1 MPVTLSLRA
10 RLLIAHA
17 AVVAAALIA
26 MALFAGAEQRRW
38 IEQQSRATLER
49 VVLQMAGHLPERA
62 DWDALADSLGAES
75 DYRVTLIDATGR
87 VIGDSQVA
95 GDELANVE
103 NHAGRPEVRAALH
116 GATGSASRRSRTVAQ
131 ELLYVAVP
139 VPSLGARPVA
149 VARVAEPLVGIA
161 RLDASLLRL
170 SFLAGVAALLISVPL
185 LLWVTGW
192 QTGRVRAIAG
202 ASERVGE
209 GDFSVRAPERP
220 DDELGRLG
228 AGINR
233 MARELGMR
241 VESLARER
249 DQGSRVLE
257 RMVDGV
263 ALIDAHGHILRAN
276 SALSTLLSVEPP
288 ESGTPLGE
296 FARLPELVKL
306 VESARTSDGPVES
319 AIRAWAPGPKLLR
332 STAVRLDRDGDSAI
346 VLIVHDLTEAERV
359 NRMRQDFVANVS
371 HELRTPL
378 TSMLGY
384 AETLLHGGLEDLEHR
399 EGFVRIIRDQ
409 TERLQALV
417 DDLLSLAELEQPS
430 ARLRLGPFDLR
441 EAAERELETVR
452 ERAQRAGLTL
462 ELDAPERIEVTA
474 DRVRLE
480 QVLANLLDNALKYT
494 ERGGITVSVGG
505 NRTRAW
511 CVVRDTGVGIPEE
524 DQPRIF
530 ERFYRVDKARSRE
543 LGGTGLGLSIVKHIV
558 TLHGGEVSVTSA
570 PGRGSTFRFEIP
582 RGIRAGWL
590 S

>member
-1 MPVTLSLRA
+1 MKLTLRS
-10 RLLIAHA
+10 RLLVVHA
-17 AVVAAALIA
+17 AVVVAALIA
-26 MALFAGAEQRRW
+26 MVWFAAQEQRRW
-38 IEQQSRATLER
+38 VQHQSRAALER
-49 VVLQMAGHLPERA
+49 TALQVARHLPESA
-62 DWDALADSLGAES
+62 DWDALADSLG
-75 DYRVTLIDATGR
+75 DDLGYRVTLIDAAGR

-95 GDELANVE
+95 GADLPQVE
-103 NHAGRPEVRAALH
+103 NHAGRPEVSAALR
-116 GATGSASRRSRTVAQ
+116 GATGEAARRSRTIGQ

-139 VPSLGARPVA
+139 APPLPRRPLA
-149 VARVAEPLVGIA
+149 VVRLAEPLIGIA
-161 RLDASLLRL
+161 QLDASLLRL
-170 SFLAGVAALLISVPL
+170 SLIAGAVALLLSVPL
-185 LLWVTGW
+185 LLWTIGW
-192 QTGRVRAIAG
+192 QTGRVRAIAR
-202 ASERVGE
+202 ATHQVGE
-209 GDFSVRAPERP
+209 GDFSVRAPEHP

-228 AGINR
+228 LGINR
-233 MARELGMR
+233 MAAELAARIEG
-241 VESLARER
+241 LARER
-249 DQGSRVLE
+249 DQSDRVLE

-276 SALSTLLSVEPP
+276 GALAALLSVEPP
-288 ESGTPLGE
+288 TARALLADFS
-296 FARLPELVKL
+296 RLPDLVAA
-306 VESARTSDGPVES
+306 VESARTSEGAVERL
-319 AIRAWAPGPKLLR
+319 IRAWAPGPRLLR
-332 STAVRLDRDGDSAI
+332 ATAVRLEREGESAI
-346 VLIVHDLTEAERV
+346 VLIVHDLTESERV

-430 ARLRLGPFDLR
+430 AQLRFGAFDLR
-441 EAAERELETVR
+441 DAASHELDTVR
-452 ERAQRAGLTL
+452 ERAQRAGLALTL
-462 ELDAPERIEVTA
+462 EAPERVEVTA
-474 DRVRLE
+474 DRARLE

-494 ERGGITVSVGG
+494 ERGGVTVSVGG

-511 CVVRDTGVGIPEE
+511 CEVRDTGVGIPEE
-524 DQPRIF
+524 DQPRVF

-582 RGIRAGWL
+582 RGARAIW
-590 S
+590 SA

>member
-1 MPVTLSLRA
+1 MTLTLRT
-10 RLLIAHA
+10 RLLIAYA
-17 AVVAAALIA
+17 AVVAVALVA

-38 IEQQSRATLER
+38 VEQQSRATLER
-49 VVLQMAGHLPERA
+49 TATQMARNLPERA
-62 DWDALADSLGAES
+62 DWDALADSLGGDLS
-75 DYRVTLIDATGR
+75 LRVTLIDRAGR

-95 GDELANVE
+95 GDELAQVE
-103 NHAGRPEVRAALH
+103 NHAERPEVKAAL
-116 GATGSASRRSRTVAQ
+116 GGRPGSASRRSRTVGQ

-139 VPSLGARPVA
+139 VAPRGARPVA
-149 VARVAEPLVGIA
+149 VARVAEPLIGLA
-161 RLDASLLRL
+161 ELDAGLLRL
-170 SFLAGVAALLISVPL
+170 TLLAGVLALLLSVPL
-185 LLWVTGW
+185 LIGVTGW
-192 QTGRVRAIAG
+192 QAGRVGAIAR
-202 ASERVGE
+202 AAERVGE
-209 GDFSVRAPERP
+209 GEFSVRAPERP

-233 MARELGMR
+233 MAAELAAR
-241 VESLARER
+241 IESLARER
-249 DQGSRVLE
+249 DQGSRILE

-263 ALIDAHGHILRAN
+263 ALIDAHGRVVRAN
-276 SALSTLLSVEPP
+276 TALAALLSVEP
-288 ESGTPLGE
+288 SAAATPLGE
-296 FARLPELVKL
+296 FARVPELLAL
-306 VESARTSDGPVES
+306 VEAARTSPGPVES

-332 STAVRLDRDGDSAI
+332 ATAIRLEREGETSI

-441 EAAERELETVR
+441 EAAARELDTVR
-452 ERAQRAGLTL
+452 ERAQRAGLALDL
-462 ELDAPERIEVTA
+462 EAPDPIEVTA
-474 DRVRLE
+474 DRARIE

-494 ERGGITVSVGG
+494 EKGGVTVRVGG
-505 NRTRAW
+505 NRARAW
-511 CVVRDTGVGIPEE
+511 CEVRDSGVGIPEE

-530 ERFYRVDKARSRE
+530 ERFYRVDKARSRQ

-558 TLHGGEVSVTSA
+558 TLHGGEVSVTST

-582 RGIRAGWL
+582 RGARSPWDA
-590 S
+590 

>member
-1 MPVTLSLRA
+1 M
-10 RLLIAHA
+10 
-17 AVVAAALIA
+17 
-26 MALFAGAEQRRW
+26 
-38 IEQQSRATLER
+38 
-49 VVLQMAGHLPERA
+49 
-62 DWDALADSLGAES
+62 
-75 DYRVTLIDATGR
+75 
-87 VIGDSQVA
+87 
-95 GDELANVE
+95 
-103 NHAGRPEVRAALH
+103 
-116 GATGSASRRSRTVAQ
+116 
-131 ELLYVAVP
+131 
-139 VPSLGARPVA
+139 
-149 VARVAEPLVGIA
+149 
-161 RLDASLLRL
+161 LDAALLRL
-170 SFLAGVAALLISVPL
+170 SLVAGVVALLLSVPL
-185 LLWVTGW
+185 LYGVTGW
-192 QTGRVRAIAG
+192 QAGRVRAIAL

-233 MARELGMR
+233 MAAELAAR
-241 VESLARER
+241 IESLARER

-263 ALIDAHGHILRAN
+263 ALIDTHGHILRAN
-276 SALSTLLSVEPP
+276 SALAALLSVEPP
-288 ESGTPLGE
+288 VSGTPLSE
-296 FARLPELVKL
+296 FARLPELVTL
-306 VESARTSDGPVES
+306 VETARTSSGPVES

-332 STAVRLDRDGDSAI
+332 STAIRLESEGDTAI

-430 ARLRLGPFDLR
+430 TRLRLGPFDLR
-441 EAAERELETVR
+441 DAATHELDTVR
-452 ERAQRAGLTL
+452 ERAQRAGLALAL
-462 ELDAPERIEVTA
+462 EAPERIEVVA
-474 DRVRLE
+474 DRPRIE

-494 ERGGITVSVGG
+494 EKGRVTVRVGG

-511 CVVRDTGVGIPEE
+511 CEVADTGVGVPAE

-558 TLHGGEVSVTSA
+558 TLHGGEVSVTST
-570 PGRGSTFRFEIP
+570 PGRGSSFRFEIP
-582 RGIRAGWL
+582 RGVRAPW
-590 S
+590 SA

>member
-1 MPVTLSLRA
+1 MTLSLRA
-10 RLLIAHA
+10 RLLTVYA
-17 AVVAAALIA
+17 AVVAVALIV
-26 MALFAGAEQRRW
+26 MGLFAAQEQRRW
-38 IEQQSRATLER
+38 VEQQSRATLER
-49 VVLQMAGHLPERA
+49 TVSTLAQGLPA
-62 DWDALADSLGAES
+62 QANWDALADSLGAALS
-75 DYRVTLIDATGR
+75 LRVTLIDSTGR

-95 GDELANVE
+95 GDELVRVE
-103 NHAGRPEVRAALH
+103 NHAGRPEVKAALH
-116 GATGSASRRSRTVAQ
+116 GETGGASRRSRTVGQ
-131 ELLYVAVP
+131 ELMYVAVP
-139 VPSLGARPVA
+139 VAPLAGRPVA
-149 VARVAEPLVGIA
+149 VARVAEPLAGIA
-161 RLDASLLRL
+161 LLDAALMRLSLL
-170 SFLAGVAALLISVPL
+170 AGLVALVLSVPL

-192 QTGRVRAIAG
+192 QAGRVRSIAR
-202 ASERVGE
+202 AADHVGE

-233 MARELGMR
+233 MAAELAAR
-241 VESLARER
+241 IESLARER
-249 DQGSRVLE
+249 DQGTRVLE

-263 ALIDAHGHILRAN
+263 ALIDAHGRILRAN
-276 SALSTLLSVEPP
+276 GALAALLSVEPP
-288 ESGTPLGE
+288 QAGTTLAE
-296 FARLPELVKL
+296 FARLPELVTL
-306 VESARTSDGPVES
+306 VESARTSDVPVES

-332 STAVRLDRDGDSAI
+332 STATRLEREGESAI
-346 VLIVHDLTEAERV
+346 VLIVHDLTESERV

-441 EAAERELETVR
+441 DAASHELDTVR

-462 ELDAPERIEVTA
+462 ELVAPERIEVVA
-474 DRVRLE
+474 DRGRLE
-480 QVLANLLDNALKYT
+480 QVFANLLDNALKYT
-494 ERGGITVSVGG
+494 ERGGITVRVGG
-505 NRTRAW
+505 TRTRAW
-511 CVVRDTGVGIPEE
+511 CEVQDSGVGIPEE

-558 TLHGGEVSVTSA
+558 TLHGGELSVSSR
-570 PGRGSTFRFEIP
+570 PGGGSVFRFEIP
-582 RGIRAGWL
+582 RGMRAGW
-590 S
+590 

>member
-1 MPVTLSLRA
+1 VTLTLRA
-10 RLLIAHA
+10 RLLLAHA
-17 AVVAAALIA
+17 AVLATALIA

-38 IEQQSRATLER
+38 VEQQSRATLER
-49 VVLQMAGHLPERA
+49 TCVQIARHLPQRA
-62 DWDALADSLGAES
+62 DWDALADSLGHELGL
-75 DYRVTLIDATGR
+75 RVTLIDGTGR

-95 GDELANVE
+95 GDELGRVE
-103 NHAGRPEVRAALH
+103 NHAGRPEVKAALH
-116 GATGSASRRSRTVAQ
+116 GQSGGASRRSRTVGQ

-139 VPSLGARPVA
+139 VAPDGDRPVA
-149 VARVAEPLVGIA
+149 VARLAEPLIGVTM
-161 RLDASLLRL
+161 LDAALLRL
-170 SFLAGVAALLISVPL
+170 SLLAGVVALLLSVPL
-185 LLWVTGW
+185 LYGVTGW
-192 QTGRVRAIAG
+192 QAGRVRAIAR

-233 MARELGMR
+233 MAAELAAR
-241 VESLARER
+241 IESLARER

-263 ALIDAHGHILRAN
+263 ALIDTHGHILRAN
-276 SALSTLLSVEPP
+276 SALAALLSVEPP
-288 ESGTPLGE
+288 VSGTPLSE
-296 FARLPELVKL
+296 FARLPELVTL
-306 VESARTSDGPVES
+306 VETARTSSGAVES
-319 AIRAWAPGPKLLR
+319 TIRAWAPGPKLLR
-332 STAVRLDRDGDSAI
+332 STAIRLESEGDTAI

-359 NRMRQDFVANVS
+359 NRMRQDFIANVS

-430 ARLRLGPFDLR
+430 TRLRLGPFDLR
-441 EAAERELETVR
+441 DAATHELDTVR
-452 ERAQRAGLTL
+452 ERAQHAGLALAL
-462 ELDAPERIEVTA
+462 EAPERIEVVA
-474 DRVRLE
+474 DRPRIE

-494 ERGGITVSVGG
+494 EKGLVTVRVGG
-505 NRTRAW
+505 TRTRAW
-511 CVVRDTGVGIPEE
+511 CEVADTGVGVPAE

-558 TLHGGEVSVTSA
+558 TLHGGEVSVTST

-582 RGIRAGWL
+582 RGVRTPWSA
-590 S
+590 

>member
-1 MPVTLSLRA
+1 MTLSLRV
-10 RLLIAHA
+10 RLLAAHA
-17 AVVAAALIA
+17 AVVAAALLV
-26 MALFAGAEQRRW
+26 MGLFAAQEQRRW
-38 IEQQSRATLER
+38 VEQQSRSALER
-49 VVLQMAGHLPERA
+49 TVTTLAQHLPPRA
-62 DWDALADSLGAES
+62 RWDALADSLGAELGL
-75 DYRVTLIDATGR
+75 RVTLIDGVGR

-95 GDELANVE
+95 GDELARVE
-103 NHAGRPEVRAALH
+103 NHAGRPEVAAALH
-116 GATGSASRRSRTVAQ
+116 GSTGGASRRSRTVGR
-131 ELLYVAVP
+131 ELMYVAVP
-139 VPSLGARPVA
+139 VSPLAGRPVA
-149 VARVAEPLVGIA
+149 VARLAEPLAGIA
-161 RLDASLLRL
+161 LLDASLIRL
-170 SFLAGVAALLISVPL
+170 SLLAGFAAMLLSLPL
-185 LLWVTGW
+185 LMWVSGA
-192 QTGRVRAIAG
+192 QAARVRSIAR
-202 ASERVGE
+202 AAERVGE

-233 MARELGMR
+233 MAAELAER
-241 VESLARER
+241 IASLARER
-249 DQGSRVLE
+249 DQGNRVLE

-263 ALIDAHGHILRAN
+263 ALIDTHGRLMRAN
-276 SALSTLLSVEPP
+276 SALAALLSVEPP
-288 ESGTPLGE
+288 QPGMMLAE
-296 FARLPELVKL
+296 FARLPELVTL
-306 VESARTSDGPVES
+306 VESARVSEGPVEN

-332 STAVRLDRDGDSAI
+332 SIAIRLEREGDSAI
-346 VLIVHDLTEAERV
+346 VLIVHDLTESERV

-430 ARLRLGPFDLR
+430 ARLKFGPFDLR
-441 EAAERELETVR
+441 DAASHELDTVR

-462 ELDAPERIEVTA
+462 ALEAPERIEVTA
-474 DRVRLE
+474 DRPRIE

-494 ERGGITVSVGG
+494 ERGGITVRVGG

-511 CVVRDTGVGIPEE
+511 CEVADTGVGIPQE

-558 TLHGGEVSVTSA
+558 TLHGGEVSVSST
-570 PGRGSTFRFEIP
+570 PGRGSTFRFEFP
-582 RGIRAGWL
+582 RGARVPWSA
-590 S
+590 

>member
-1 MPVTLSLRA
+1 MTLTLRA
-10 RLLIAHA
+10 RLLTAHA

-26 MALFAGAEQRRW
+26 MGLFAAQEQRRW
-38 IEQQSRATLER
+38 VEQQSRATLER
-49 VVLQMAGHLPERA
+49 AVLQIARQLPESA
-62 DWDALADSLGAES
+62 NWDALADSLGV
-75 DYRVTLIDATGR
+75 DLGYRVTLIDATGR
-87 VIGDSQVA
+87 VVGDSQVA

-103 NHAGRPEVRAALH
+103 NHAGRPEVKAALH
-116 GATGSASRRSRTVAQ
+116 GMTGGASRRSRTVGQ
-131 ELLYVAVP
+131 DLLYVAVP
-139 VPSLGARPVA
+139 VPPLGSRPVA

-161 RLDASLLRL
+161 MLDASLLRL
-170 SFLAGVAALLISVPL
+170 SLLAGLAALLISVPL

-192 QTGRVRAIAG
+192 QAGRVRAIAR
-202 ASERVGE
+202 ASERVGG

-233 MARELGMR
+233 MARELEMR
-241 VESLARER
+241 IESLGRER

-276 SALSTLLSVEPP
+276 TALATLLSVEPP
-288 ESGTPLGE
+288 VIGTSLSE
-296 FARLPELVKL
+296 FARLPELVTL

-332 STAVRLDRDGDSAI
+332 STAIRLDRDADSAI

-430 ARLRLGPFDLR
+430 ARLKLGSFDLR
-441 EAAERELETVR
+441 DAAAHELETVR

-462 ELDAPERIEVTA
+462 ELDAPQRIEVMA
-474 DRVRLE
+474 DRTRIE

-494 ERGGITVSVGG
+494 ERGGITVRVGG

-511 CVVRDTGVGIPEE
+511 CEVRDSGVGIPEE

-558 TLHGGEVSVTSA
+558 TLHGGELSVTST
-570 PGRGSTFRFEIP
+570 PGRGSAFRFEIP
-582 RGIRAGWL
+582 RGVRAGWL